1 MSQLITNTILNS
13 IKGFKEVFIV
23 GEEWRDIKNYE
34 GLYQISNLGRVKSVK
49 RTVWNNG
56 RCCYVT
62 VPERILKLKKNRY
75 GYLQIVLHKD
85 GNRKSYGVH
94 RLVAEAFIPNP
105 DNLPEVDHKNGRKL
119 DNRANNLRWVTKEDN
134 LRYMNNR
141 RKDKKTREIETQFGK
156 NNITTK
162 NSSRKDKTKILHLET
177 GKLYNSS
184 RHAGREL
191 NLSDANIRRS
201 CKTNGRSAVKG
212 NHFRYVI

>member
-1 MSQLITNTILNS
+1 MELWEP
-13 IKGFKEVFIV
+13 IKGMEHHYEV
-23 GEEWRDIKNYE
+23 
-34 GLYQISNLGRVKSVK
+34 SNLGRIKSLK
-49 RTVWNNG
+49 RIKRQWNGYKYIEYEIPEKIRKPRVFNGYYMVNLTVDG
-56 RCCYVT
+56 V
-62 VPERILKLKKNRY
+62 RY
-75 GYLQIVLHKD
+75 QKWI
-85 GNRKSYGVH
+85 H
-94 RLVAEAFIPNP
+94 RLVAEAFLENP

-141 RKDKKTREIETQFGK
+141 RKDKKTREIETRFGK

-162 NSSRKDKTKILHLET
+162 NSSREDKTKILHLET

>member
-1 MSQLITNTILNS
+1 MELWEP
-13 IKGFKEVFIV
+13 IKGMEHYYKV
-23 GEEWRDIKNYE
+23 
-34 GLYQISNLGRVKSVK
+34 SNLGRIKSLK
-49 RTVWNNG
+49 RIKRQWNGYKYIEYEIPEKIRKPRIFNGYYMVNLTVDG
-56 RCCYVT
+56 V
-62 VPERILKLKKNRY
+62 RY
-75 GYLQIVLHKD
+75 QKWI
-85 GNRKSYGVH
+85 H